1 MAHFSIGLV
10 HYPIYNK
17 HGDIITTALTN
28 YDIHDLA
35 RSATTY
41 GVENY
46 YIIHPNFAQRK
57 LAEEIMEHW
66 QTGFGSTYNPDRKDA
81 FAHVK
86 LRENLAQVREEIHR
100 ETGHPPQI
108 ITTDARTYP
117 NTVTYRQVREWL
129 QTTDNSYLL
138 LFGTGYGMTKEAM
151 HSFDYILEP
160 IYGAGAYNHLSV
172 RSAAAIMLDRLC
184 GTEWWQ
190 A

>member
-46 YIIHPNFAQRK
+46 YIIHPNFAQR
-57 LAEEIMEHW
+57 
-66 QTGFGSTYNPDRKDA
+66 
-81 FAHVK
+81 K

-151 HSFDYILEP
+151 QSFDYILEP

>member
-100 ETGHPPQI
+100 ETGHPRMRALTPTPSHI
-108 ITTDARTYP
+108 GR
-117 NTVTYRQVREWL
+117 
-129 QTTDNSYLL
+129 
-138 LFGTGYGMTKEAM
+138 YGNGCKPPTI
-151 HSFDYILEP
+151 HTCCF
-160 IYGAGAYNHLSV
+160 SV
-172 RSAAAIMLDRLC
+172 R
-184 GTEWWQ
+184 GT